1 MPIGLVRLI
10 PNAGFLPSDIFE
22 TNNGAAPKLLL
33 LAQGRPTR
41 PKLWRQLLALTQAEA
56 EILASPPRGDEW
68 ERPAR

>member
-33 LAQGRPTR
+33 LAHSGRAARVANVRFEGKNGHDAGMTPL
-41 PKLWRQLLALTQAEA
+41 PLVTQ
-56 EILASPPRGDEW
+56 S
-68 ERPAR
+68 